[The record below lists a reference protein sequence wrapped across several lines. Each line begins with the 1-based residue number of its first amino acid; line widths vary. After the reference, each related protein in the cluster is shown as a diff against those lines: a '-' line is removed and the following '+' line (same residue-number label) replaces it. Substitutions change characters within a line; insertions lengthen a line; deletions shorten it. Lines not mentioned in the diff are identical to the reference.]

1 MAENYSDSILDYQ
14 HARQLLTDEAWA
26 WATSYDQKKQ
36 LGLNKPEQFAILV
49 HDNYTEL
56 LYFDSTDTRDNF
68 VLQMQNQLGMLF
80 DLSLEDQA
88 LKRKVQLKYDLYA
101 PEFAT
106 SVYLQLRQRCQIMS
120 DF

>member
-1 MAENYSDSILDYQ
+1 MFALNEYVLSPQLLNQKLNQATELVTETLEAYRIHSLLAENYSDSILDYQ

-56 LYFDSTDTRDNF
+56 LYFDSTETRDNF
-68 VLQMQNQLGMLF
+68 VLQMQN
-80 DLSLEDQA
+80 
-88 LKRKVQLKYDLYA
+88 
-101 PEFAT
+101 
-106 SVYLQLRQRCQIMS
+106 
-120 DF
+120 